1 MQPCTKAP
9 TALTLYNLK
18 NLNLKNLRVRNA
30 QQIQISIEKCNNVYV
45 KNVEITV
52 LGDSPNT
59 DGIHI
64 TNTQNIRISNS
75 DIGTGDDC
83 ISIEDGSQN
92 VQISDL
98 TCGPG
103 HGISIGSLG
112 DDNSKAYVSGI
123 NVDGAKLSETDNGVR
138 IKTYQSLR
146 RAMGSIDVTVFYGED
161 PERWVEWIDEFV
173 GAHNFTVF
181 KTRQLAYGFI
191 EGDAMSCTLVKQEKE
206 QLEQPSLMDSLKEM
220 SQLLNR
226 FEQSWKGKEDTKKS
240 QEEKT
245 FESDD
250 TKQVESLDGGDD
262 LIMYSNQLIR
272 YVKSYTL
279 ILEYP
284 VMVHEKDNSETKTPL
299 FEEDNGSKTDMD
311 RGAYQVFE
319 KILKRKKKIIKK
331 KRRLKRLFSNIKNR
345 LVEILNH
352 KESDNSDMLGIQT
365 ESTTKRQRKSWLEWS
380 KVSCHCAHTR
390 EKLDRKW
397 VLMFREK
404 KMCDEF
410 VKLWV
415 DQKELADL
423 HAKIPTM
430 NMHEINRITAQIY
443 IGRGRILVN
452 CETRFAKVTVEGKDR
467 YRVTMDVH
475 RKVLLERS
483 RFFMEKMKTV
493 VLMYYDDLKKKL
505 VGENVIKRLALLK
518 VSAAVS
524 FDEGVMSCLE
534 HLKAAPWSEDKVD
547 IVLACLDELHL
558 PEDSVS
564 MILHRVSFE
573 LKRSKTDDIF

>member
-1 MQPCTKAP
+1 MVGSADSPPVHPCTKAP

-103 HGISIGSLG
+103 HGIRSIGSLG

-138 IKTYQSLR
+138 IKTYQ
-146 RAMGSIDVTVFYGED
+146 
-161 PERWVEWIDEFV
+161 WIDEFV

-191 EGDAMSCTLVKQEKE
+191 EGDAMSTLVKQEKE

-284 VMVHEKDNSETKTPL
+284 VM
-299 FEEDNGSKTDMD
+299 
-311 RGAYQVFE
+311 
-319 KILKRKKKIIKK
+319 
-331 KRRLKRLFSNIKNR
+331 
-345 LVEILNH
+345 
-352 KESDNSDMLGIQT
+352 
-365 ESTTKRQRKSWLEWS
+365 
-380 KVSCHCAHTR
+380 
-390 EKLDRKW
+390 
-397 VLMFREK
+397 
-404 KMCDEF
+404 
-410 VKLWV
+410 
-415 DQKELADL
+415 
-423 HAKIPTM
+423 
-430 NMHEINRITAQIY
+430 INRITAQIY